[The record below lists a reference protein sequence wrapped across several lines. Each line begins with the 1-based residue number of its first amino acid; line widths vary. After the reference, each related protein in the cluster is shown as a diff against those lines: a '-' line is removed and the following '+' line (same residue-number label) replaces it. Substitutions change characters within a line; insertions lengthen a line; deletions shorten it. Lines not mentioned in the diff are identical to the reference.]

1 MEMELKRQFKEIA
14 EAYLKAFCEKHCY
27 EYEENAWIGGRVGE
41 VAVLGNDFYDL
52 NDIRYDIDNNIP
64 AGEIEKWT
72 DYILRLEE
80 LDCPKKINFQSWC
93 KGAPL
98 PYSEDMLNDIE
109 DARRR
114 VEEAKKELE
123 RLLKDETSF

>member
-1 MEMELKRQFKEIA
+1 MENLKFQFKEIA
-14 EAYLKAFCEKHCY
+14 EAYLKAFCEKHDYDY
-27 EYEENAWIGGRVGE
+27 EDARWLGQRVGE
-41 VAVLGNDFYDL
+41 VADLGDDFYDL

-64 AGEIEKWT
+64 AGEIEKWA
-72 DYILRLEE
+72 DYILRLEL

-98 PYSEDMLNDIE
+98 PYSEEMLNDIE

-114 VEEAKKELE
+114 VEEAKRELE
-123 RLLKDETSF
+123 LLLKDENSF